1 MKLNLLQL
9 FVLLFWPACIMMAQD
24 KVNMKFGK
32 PTKEEMQMT
41 TYEAEPDAE
50 AVVLCRL
57 TDVEYSIQQTGYLV
71 DYREKVRIKVLK
83 PSGVRYAKV
92 VVPFLKNTP
101 IDNRNSSSK
110 KVLKVDAT
118 DNNSVSSSFE
128 EQAGAMTTADLDR
141 YSEESVED
149 VKATAYNLQGSKV
162 VKSVLK
168 KGAFVETKIDDQ
180 HYQVEFT
187 VPDVKEGTVIEY
199 EYTLH
204 SELFWL
210 LHDWFAQC
218 EIPVVYA
225 KLDMNIPR
233 YLLFNLEEH
242 GVQRLITSCESGTMR
257 FKLES
262 DPLAAQTVVPSNH
275 YISVGRNLKGMKQG
289 NGVWSMQ
296 DNCAGI
302 TALLKHYSMR
312 GAAVVDYTRTWEQI
326 DEMVLKSDD
335 LGKQLQEHS
344 PLAAELK
351 EAKIEEIADMRQRAE
366 AVAKLVLSK
375 VEWNGRYE
383 MSPANTEETL
393 KNGGGS
399 NVDINMLLLQSL
411 QDVGLN
417 AAPVMLRM
425 RNQGV
430 LTMDYPS
437 VQKYTTFIVGVV
449 LPQGNLYLDASS
461 ADGHFN
467 ALPELLQVEK
477 ARLVLKEKKC
487 QWVKFK

>member
-9 FVLLFWPACIMMAQD
+9 FVLLFWPACMAMAQD

-92 VVPFLKNTP
+92 VIPFLKNTP

-180 HYQVEFT
+180 HCQVEFT

-477 ARLVLKEKKC
+477 ARLVLKDKRC
-487 QWVKFK
+487 QWVKLK

>member
-9 FVLLFWPACIMMAQD
+9 FVLLFWPACMMMAQD

-92 VVPFLKNTP
+92 VIPFLKNTP

-449 LPQGNLYLDASS
+449 LPLGNLYLDASS

-487 QWVKFK
+487 QWVKLK

>member
-9 FVLLFWPACIMMAQD
+9 FVLLFWPACMAMAQD

-275 YISVGRNLKGMKQG
+275 YVSVGRNLKGMKQG

-351 EAKIEEIADMRQRAE
+351 EAKIEEIANMRQRAE

-477 ARLVLKEKKC
+477 ARLVLKDKKC
-487 QWVKFK
+487 QWVKLK

>member
-1 MKLNLLQL
+1 M
-9 FVLLFWPACIMMAQD
+9 MMAQD

-242 GVQRLITSCESGTMR
+242 GVQRLMTSCESGTMR

-477 ARLVLKEKKC
+477 ARLVLKDKKC
-487 QWVKFK
+487 QWVKLK

>member
-9 FVLLFWPACIMMAQD
+9 FVLLFWPACMAMAQD

-449 LPQGNLYLDASS
+449 LLQGNLYLDASS

-477 ARLVLKEKKC
+477 ARLVLKDKKC
-487 QWVKFK
+487 QWVKLK